1 MRIRFKPEAEAE
13 LVEAR
18 AWYSLQRQGLDAQLM
33 MRVDEALQRIIQAP
47 EAYPTIHGQ
56 VRRAV
61 IRQFPFAIFYELTAA
76 EIRVVAVFHSRRD
89 PKRLKS
95 RT

>member
-18 AWYSLQRQGLDAQLM
+18 AWYSLQRQGLDTQLM
-33 MRVDEALQRIIQAP
+33 MRVDEALQRIVQAP
-47 EAYPTIHGQ
+47 EAYPTVYGR

-61 IRQFPFAIFYELTAA
+61 IRQFPFATSTNSLRPRFE
-76 EIRVVAVFHSRRD
+76 
-89 PKRLKS
+89 
-95 RT
+95 

>member
-18 AWYSLQRQGLDAQLM
+18 AWYSLQRQGLDTQLM
-33 MRVDEALQRIIQAP
+33 MRVDEALQRIVQAP
-47 EAYPTIHGQ
+47 EACPTVYGR
-56 VRRAV
+56 VRRSV

-76 EIRVVAVFHSRRD
+76 EIR
-89 PKRLKS
+89 
-95 RT
+95 

>member
-18 AWYSLQRQGLDAQLM
+18 AWYSLQRQGLDTQLM
-33 MRVDEALQRIIQAP
+33 MRVDEALQHIVQAP
-47 EAYPTIHGQ
+47 EAYPTVHGR

-61 IRQFPFAIFYELTAA
+61 IRQFPFAIFYELTPA
-76 EIRVVAVFHSRRD
+76 
-89 PKRLKS
+89 
-95 RT
+95 